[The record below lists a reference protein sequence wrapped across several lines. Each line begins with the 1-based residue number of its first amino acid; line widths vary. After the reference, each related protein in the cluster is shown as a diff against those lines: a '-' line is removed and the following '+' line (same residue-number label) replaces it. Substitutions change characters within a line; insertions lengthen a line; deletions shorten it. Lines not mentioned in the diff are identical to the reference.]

1 MRKWT
6 DEERKKQAERCRQN
20 KPWEKSTGPRT
31 KEGKDRSKM
40 NAYTKGNYT
49 GEYKVIRRA
58 LSLHR
63 QFLILS
69 GEYIIADERRRS
81 LMALRERTDTH
92 PHEISGLEDPENRAG
107 TN

>member
-6 DEERKKQAERCRQN
+6 EEERARQAEICRKN

-31 KEGKDRSKM
+31 KEGKDRSRW

-49 GEYKVIRRA
+49 GDYKIIRKA
-58 LSLHR
+58 LSLHH
-63 QFLILS
+63 QFLMLSSAFIL
-69 GEYIIADERRRS
+69 ADDRRRA
-81 LMALRERTDTH
+81 LMALRERTVKH
-92 PHEISGLEDPENRAG
+92 PHDINGLKDQKNRVE